1 MSRIKLSFLVA
12 TILTLLLLAFTVDA
26 QSSADVVFDLEAYGN
41 IVPGTDITTA
51 LANAWK
57 DACASGRSSAIV
69 IPGGTFEVREGNFA
83 GPCKNRIDFQLG
95 GTLRA
100 PKALPGDNWI
110 IFAHIDRLT
119 VSGGGVFDGQ
129 GKEAWGKNDC
139 HKRINCAQLPVS
151 LRFNFITNSIVTRI
165 TSLDSKNFHIN
176 VLGCNNLTFHNI
188 NIIAPGNSPNTDGIH
203 IGRSN
208 KITITKSKI
217 ATGDDCISLGDG
229 SRQIEVA
236 NVTCGPGH
244 GISVGSLGRYTN
256 EEPVEGVL
264 VKNCTMINTT
274 NGVRIKTWPGSAAGG
289 TATDMHFLD
298 IIMVN
303 VGNPILIDQEYCPWN
318 QCNRQVPSKIKISKV
333 SFENIRGS
341 SATPVAIKLICS
353 RSFPCEEVKF
363 RDIDLTPNGI
373 TGPITSQCTNVR
385 PIVSGKQNPK
395 ICASPY
401 QPPLNSFTVDAQ
413 SSADVVFDLEAYGNI
428 VPGTDITTALANAWK
443 DACASGRSSA
453 IVIPGGTFEV
463 REGKFAGPCK
473 NRIDFQLGGTL
484 RAPKTLPGDN
494 WITFAQGKE

>member
-176 VLGCNNLTFHNI
+176 VLGCNNLTLHNI

-401 QPPLNSFTVDAQ
+401 QPPLNCSLNN
-413 SSADVVFDLEAYGNI
+413 SWNCSL
-428 VPGTDITTALANAWK
+428 
-443 DACASGRSSA
+443 S
-453 IVIPGGTFEV
+453 
-463 REGKFAGPCK
+463 
-473 NRIDFQLGGTL
+473 
-484 RAPKTLPGDN
+484 
-494 WITFAQGKE
+494 